1 MPIEEDNPL
10 MVYVFDTNSFRVLGN
25 YYSEQFPTFWEKFNR
40 AVAIGKRA
48 SVREVYRELGFQ
60 VHHIH
65 LLDWVEGQK
74 DIFLLPNTVEMR
86 FVSEIFSVSHFLTL
100 VNQRSL
106 LEGLPCADPFIIA
119 KAQFIDG
126 CVVTEEKW
134 KQNAAK
140 IPNVCKHFGIDCT
153 NLQEFMEREGW
164 TF

>member
-1 MPIEEDNPL
+1 MA
-10 MVYVFDTNSFRVLGN
+10 YVFDTNSFRVLGN
-25 YYSEQFPTFWEKFNR
+25 YYPQQFPAFWEKFNR
-40 AVAIGKRA
+40 AVAIGKIA
-48 SVREVYRELGFQ
+48 SVKEVYRELGFQ

-65 LLDWVEGQK
+65 LLNWVEDQK
-74 DIFLLPNTVEMR
+74 DIFLLPNAVEMR

-119 KAQFIDG
+119 KAKFIDG

-140 IPNVCKHFGIDCT
+140 IPNVCDRFGIDYT
-153 NLQEFMEREGW
+153 NLQGFMERERW